1 MVNVAVTNSAG
12 EWLHGEIVDE
22 PGPSHP
28 RRREQP
34 RRPIERLD
42 RRQRFRV
49 AQNDIVD
56 RGEAAFGEPLPRGR
70 ERLGNL
76 AAALDRARRLA
87 ERARQHAG
95 GAALLVREIGVA
107 RREGEAVRVPLRR
120 HPDDLDREAE
130 FPRHLPDDE
139 ELLVILLAEY
149 GHVRLHLLEQAR
161 HHRRHAVEMA
171 GPRGAIQHAAELARA
186 HRYLG
191 PIRVHGG
198 RVGSPQQGAAR
209 LVEHL
214 RVARLAPRIGG
225 KILIG
230 SELGGIDEDRGDDVR
245 RAPLRLGDEGHV
257 AGVKGAHRRDERH
270 RAAVG
275 AQRRHRF
282 AQRVDVTDRLHR
294 LLASGRAWGRPLAGG
309 DSQNQ
314 EGRNRDMGPHFIVFA
329 NEKGGTGK
337 STTAVHSAVALAAAG
352 RRVAALDLDTRQRT
366 LGRYLDNRAETI
378 KRLGVELPMPAYET
392 FDPEKGELGA
402 AIDRLAGQADIVV
415 VDTPGRDDPHA
426 RAAMIRADTLVTP
439 INDSFVDLD
448 LIGQVDA
455 ETYRVRRPSFYA
467 ELVWNS
473 RTQRAK
479 SHGASV
485 DWVVLR
491 NRMQHIEARNMRR
504 VGEALGELSRR
515 VGFRVIPG
523 LGERVIYR
531 ELFPK
536 GLTLLDLAQ
545 LGEVGIAHIAAR
557 QELREMIAGFQLPQ
571 EGQSA
576 APQPAAAAG

>member
-1 MVNVAVTNSAG
+1 
-12 EWLHGEIVDE
+12 
-22 PGPSHP
+22 
-28 RRREQP
+28 
-34 RRPIERLD
+34 
-42 RRQRFRV
+42 
-49 AQNDIVD
+49 
-56 RGEAAFGEPLPRGR
+56 
-70 ERLGNL
+70 
-76 AAALDRARRLA
+76 
-87 ERARQHAG
+87 
-95 GAALLVREIGVA
+95 
-107 RREGEAVRVPLRR
+107 
-120 HPDDLDREAE
+120 
-130 FPRHLPDDE
+130 
-139 ELLVILLAEY
+139 
-149 GHVRLHLLEQAR
+149 
-161 HHRRHAVEMA
+161 
-171 GPRGAIQHAAELARA
+171 
-186 HRYLG
+186 
-191 PIRVHGG
+191 
-198 RVGSPQQGAAR
+198 
-209 LVEHL
+209 
-214 RVARLAPRIGG
+214 
-225 KILIG
+225 
-230 SELGGIDEDRGDDVR
+230 
-245 RAPLRLGDEGHV
+245 
-257 AGVKGAHRRDERH
+257 
-270 RAAVG
+270 
-275 AQRRHRF
+275 
-282 AQRVDVTDRLHR
+282 
-294 LLASGRAWGRPLAGG
+294 
-309 DSQNQ
+309 
-314 EGRNRDMGPHFIVFA
+314 MGPHFIVFA

-402 AIDRLAGQADIVV
+402 AIDRLSENADIIVI
-415 VDTPGRDDPHA
+415 DTPGRDDPHA